1 MTGSEKEVIER
12 LTRIE
17 GAIGEVQEA
26 LKRDY
31 KVLHGNGQ
39 PGLVHRVAALELN
52 WRWVKWLAGV
62 IGAGG
67 GFLASFLTKN

>member
-1 MTGSEKEVIER
+1 MSGADKEVIER

-17 GAIGEVQEA
+17 TTLGEIEKA

-31 KVLHGNGQ
+31 TVLHGNGQ
-39 PGLVHRVAALELN
+39 PGLVHRVGVLELN

-62 IGAGG
+62 IGAGV
-67 GFLASFLTKN
+67 GFLASYFTKN

>member
-17 GAIGEVQEA
+17 TA
-26 LKRDY
+26 LEEIRAALGRDY
-31 KVLHGNGQ
+31 KVIHGNGS
-39 PGLVHRVAALELN
+39 PGLLHRVAALELN

-62 IGAGG
+62 IGAGV
-67 GFLASFLTKN
+67 GFLASYFTKN

>member
-1 MTGSEKEVIER
+1 MNGIDKEVIER

-17 GAIGEVQEA
+17 GAIDDIKEA

-31 KVLHGNGQ
+31 KLLHGNGQ
-39 PGLVHRVAALELN
+39 PGLEHRVGALELN

-62 IGAGG
+62 IGAGV
-67 GFLASFLTKN
+67 GFIASFLTKN